1 MRGQKGTKLKWLLET
16 VLPGRLVDTPT
27 LERHG
32 VTRMLAHKYID
43 SGWLEP
49 VVRGL
54 YRRPQSDSTGE
65 DWQLVVR
72 SLQHVMDYPSVI
84 GGRTALEAQGFA
96 HYLPMR
102 GEQVIHLHGDG
113 HPTWLKRLDSA
124 ERFRLHGTKLFALN
138 AKEETTD
145 VASPVGPLTCST
157 PERAILELLD
167 EMPKHES
174 IHIVDTAFEGM
185 ASARPRRLE
194 RLKTMP
200 GRSNGTGGG
209 DLHRHFDNRSR
220 ASSVK
225 NADRLFVAASIRAI
239 RALGNVIDTRSA
251 AFETTTGSHATC
263 PPSASTSS
271 GRDGG
276 GVSSPRS

>member
-72 SLQHVMDYPSVI
+72 SLQHVMDYPSVT

-124 ERFRLHGTKLFALN
+124 ERFRLHGTKLFDLS

-174 IHIVDTAFEGM
+174 VHIVDTAFEGM

-194 RLKTMP
+194 RL
-200 GRSNGTGGG
+200 
-209 DLHRHFDNRSR
+209 L
-220 ASSVK
+220 ASCTSIKVK
-225 NADRLFVAASIRAI
+225 RLFFVFADRHGHAWRRHVSPEGFDLGSGP
-239 RALGNVIDTRSA
+239 RAL
-251 AFETTTGSHATC
+251 FENGRFHPRYGISV
-263 PPSASTSS
+263 PPELMPDRKA
-271 GRDGG
+271 GDGA
-276 GVSSPRS
+276 